1 MGLPSNGTTSEP
13 SQLPGHTWNPMGSLR
28 DCGSV
33 SRGVGGHQK
42 KSRFQ
47 ILYAYIYIPKIN
59 TWQKLCLFSKIK
71 SYTVLVFWGEVN
83 FTKSYLSLLYF

>member
-42 KSRFQ
+42 KNPDFRFCMLIFTFQ
-47 ILYAYIYIPKIN
+47 KSIPGKSFVSSPKSKVI
-59 TWQKLCLFSKIK
+59 LCLF
-71 SYTVLVFWGEVN
+71 FGE
-83 FTKSYLSLLYF
+83 K

>member
-1 MGLPSNGTTSEP
+1 MGLLLNLLNFLGI
-13 SQLPGHTWNPMGSLR
+13 LGILWGH
-28 DCGSV
+28 SV
-33 SRGVGGHQK
+33 TVAQFLGVWEAIKK